1 MGDIEDIFRAYD
13 IRGNTEEELTPEV
26 MEKIGKAYGTF
37 LDGKEKKVVVGHD
50 ARNSSEELSEAFIRG
65 LESTG
70 VEEIVDLGLEPFGVV
85 LFYGWEAGY
94 ESAFITASHLP
105 PEWNGV
111 KFYHP
116 DGVGFLEE
124 ENHEIRNIFL
134 AEEFEKSGS
143 ETKIVKKDFRE
154 EYIDYVVS
162 KIGERKD
169 MKVLMDCGNGV
180 AGLTAPEVFRRLGF
194 EVDVLNE
201 EPDGD
206 FPNRESDVNDESIS
220 ELREKVGDYDI
231 GVAYDGDSD
240 RCFLITPE
248 GRLLKADETAYIV
261 LDKLLERVEGD
272 VIANVE
278 CSRRL
283 EQVAE
288 KHGSSV
294 KRVRVGHTYLFK
306 AIRDE
311 GAVFG
316 VEKAGHFAVPE
327 IFPLDDGVAASAFF
341 TAMVSLFDS
350 LEEEV
355 DEMPKYYGDR
365 IPFKCPDSRKFE
377 VVERLQ
383 KELSEQY
390 EDTSTVDGIRVEK
403 EKGWIL
409 IRASNTSPKIRI
421 TVEAETE
428 KDYEKL
434 REEFAGKLERAIEEA

>member
-1 MGDIEDIFRAYD
+1 MGDIQDIFRAYD
-13 IRGNTEEELTPEV
+13 IRGNAEKELTPEV

-37 LDGKEKKVVVGHD
+37 LGSGEKVVLGHD

-65 LESTG
+65 LRSTD
-70 VEEIVDLGLEPFGVV
+70 VDEIVDLGLEPFGVV

-124 ENHEIRNIFL
+124 ENHEIRDIFL
-134 AEEFEKSGS
+134 KEEFAVSDS
-143 ETKIVKKDFRE
+143 ETEVVEKDFRQ

-162 KIGERKD
+162 KIGEREE

-180 AGLTAPEVFRRLGF
+180 AGLTAPEVFRKLGF

-206 FPNRESDVNDESIS
+206 FPSRESDVNDESIS
-220 ELREKVGDYDI
+220 ELREKVRDYDI

-261 LDKLLERVEGD
+261 LDKLLEKVDGN

-288 KHGSSV
+288 KHGSTV

-341 TAMVSLFDS
+341 TAMASLFGS
-350 LEEEV
+350 FEEEV
-355 DEMPKYYGDR
+355 ERMPKYYGDR
-365 IPFKCPDSRKFE
+365 IPFECPDSEKFDVVRK
-377 VVERLQ
+377 LQ
-383 KELSEQY
+383 KQLSEEY
-390 EDTSTVDGIRVEK
+390 ENTSTVDGIRVEK
-403 EKGWIL
+403 DEGWIL

-428 KDYEKL
+428 EDFESL
-434 REEFAGKLERAIEEA
+434 RKEFSTKLEKAIEEA